1 MLRETEDSPLFLS
14 TISTTTEMVAY
25 KYADMLAIAA
35 TASSGVF
42 TGVLRVASGM

>member
-1 MLRETEDSPLFLS
+1 MRGIQDSPLFLLNYLDQNA
-14 TISTTTEMVAY
+14 MVAQ

-42 TGVLRVASGM
+42 TGVLRL